1 MGLGR
6 MWGARTWQC
15 RATNKDDADITA
27 SDVGA
32 SATDMRDAAM
42 RDVAGAGEGAGAAA
56 GAGDTA
62 SGCAC
67 SLSRPNGKQ

>member
-15 RATNKDDADITA
+15 KATNKDDADITA

-42 RDVAGAGEGAGAAA
+42 RDVAGAGEGAAA

-67 SLSRPNGKQ
+67 SLSRPKGKQ